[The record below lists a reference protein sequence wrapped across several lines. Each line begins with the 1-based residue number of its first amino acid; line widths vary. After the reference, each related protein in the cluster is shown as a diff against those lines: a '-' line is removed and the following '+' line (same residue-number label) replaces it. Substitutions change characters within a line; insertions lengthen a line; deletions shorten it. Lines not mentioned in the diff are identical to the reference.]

1 MVPLVLSY
9 PLLYFPLPPSFL
21 CFCMSILIFFSSF
34 ISDFPFPFLFHPCS
48 TFITFISFP
57 LFLSSSFYTSLLS
70 IFFPLPS
77 SCFFFFNLI
86 PFPPSSHF
94 IFSHICFPPAMGP
107 SGIHFHNFFLFFL
120 FYFQLNFFYLISCHL
135 PCSLLTIKSPLTYLY
150 HPFFFSNIITSFLSF
165 FIHHPLHAFSCLH
178 PLSHFLLFTFTSFC
192 LF

>member
-1 MVPLVLSY
+1 MFLYVYFHFLLLFHFRLSISFSLS
-9 PLLYFPLPPSFL
+9 PMFYFYHLH
-21 CFCMSILIFFSSF
+21 F
-34 ISDFPFPFLFHPCS
+34 IS
-48 TFITFISFP
+48 

-77 SCFFFFNLI
+77 SYFFFFNLI

-94 IFSHICFPPAMGP
+94 IFFHICPPPAMGP

-120 FYFQLNFFYLISCHL
+120 FYFQLNSFYLISCHL
-135 PCSLLTIKSPLTYLY
+135 ASSLLTIKSPLTYLY